1 MRLRFVILLAF
12 FLLASWFMPVES
24 HTAGNGDFLVY
35 LPLVCQPALPT
46 GNAVTNGNFE
56 AGRSG
61 WTEYEDS
68 AFFDFPLIVEAA
80 DLPAP
85 IAPYE
90 GSWVAWLGGES
101 ELLSYIEQEVRIPEV
116 NPELEYWLW
125 IDSRWPCGGSYGRVL
140 VNGTIV
146 DSFLLCTGTAT
157 DTWVARRVDLSAYAG
172 LTVTLRLLSQTTV
185 DDYGSLYLDAVSIHS
200 SP

>member
-1 MRLRFVILLAF
+1 MRLRCVILLAF
-12 FLLASWFMPVES
+12 FLLAPWFTPVAS
-24 HTAGNGDFLVY
+24 YTADAGDFLVY
-35 LPLVCQPALPT
+35 LPLVCQPVLRG

-68 AFFDFPLIVEAA
+68 AFFNFPLIVEAA
-80 DLPAP
+80 DLPSP
-85 IAPYE
+85 IVPYE

-101 ELLSYIEQEVRIPEV
+101 EFLSYIEQEVRIPAV
-116 NPELEYWLW
+116 NPQLVYWRW

-140 VNGTIV
+140 INGSIV

-157 DTWVARRVDLSAYAG
+157 GAWAERTIDLSAYAG
-172 LTVTLRLLSQTTV
+172 LTVTLRMLSQTRV